1 MQRPDHQPEEIAIRD
16 AITAAQPGAAEA
28 FCRRHLE
35 GLYEFIYY
43 RVGRRQEQAEDL
55 VQDTF
60 LLAIERMDSFD
71 GRSSLHTWLCGIA
84 KNLLRS
90 ERRKR
95 RPMAMADLLDQAEP
109 EIDRILAEI
118 ESEPL
123 PEALVEAEETRV
135 LVGAALSSL
144 PPDYRDALIARY
156 VNGQSVPEFARASGR
171 HIKAAESTLH
181 RAKRSF
187 GKVFSMLADRRG
199 EGA

>member
-1 MQRPDHQPEEIAIRD
+1 MQRPDQMPEEIAIRD
-16 AITAAQPGAAEA
+16 AITAAEPGAAES

-35 GLYEFIYY
+35 GVYEFIYY
-43 RVGRRQEQAEDL
+43 RVGRRQQQAEDL

-60 LLAIERMDSFD
+60 LLAIERMASFD
-71 GRSSLHTWLCGIA
+71 GHASLHTWLCGIA

-95 RPMAMADLLDQAEP
+95 RPMPMADLLEESDP

-118 ESEPL
+118 EREPL
-123 PEALVEAEETRV
+123 PEILVEAKETRA

-144 PPDYRDALIARY
+144 PPDYREALIARY
-156 VNGQSVPEFARASGR
+156 VKGQSMPDYARESGR
-171 HIKAAESTLH
+171 NIKAVESTLH

-187 GKVFSMLADRRG
+187 GKVFTLLADRRG
-199 EGA
+199 EEA